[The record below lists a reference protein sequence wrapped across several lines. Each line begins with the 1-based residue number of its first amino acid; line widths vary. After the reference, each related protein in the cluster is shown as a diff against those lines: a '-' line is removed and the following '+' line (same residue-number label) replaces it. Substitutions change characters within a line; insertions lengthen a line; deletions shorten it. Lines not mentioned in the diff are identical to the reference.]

1 MMAPQLSPLARYLLA
16 AYLLLVAYGSLYP
29 LVGWRDQG
37 LSPFAFLEGPLPR
50 YFTWFDVAANVAAYA
65 PLGLLA
71 VLAMAPRVTGAKA
84 ALLAAAGGATVS
96 LLLEAA
102 QSYLP
107 DRIPSNADLAANA
120 LGAAL
125 GAAAGVTVSGHL
137 AAEAGLRRL
146 RERLFGA
153 GHAVDLGLVLIGL
166 WLFTQLNPETLL
178 FGNGALR
185 GLLGGETVDLYPA
198 ETFVRIETAVAAANV
213 VAVALLVA
221 LLVPAGGPRRRVA
234 AATILA
240 ALAARTLAFA
250 ILFEPQAAFAW
261 LTPGGAAGLAIGAV
275 AALLLAGLPETAT
288 VALCGVA
295 LMSGTVLVNLAPE
308 NPYLAYSLA
317 VWWQGH
323 FLNFNGLTRTVSTLW
338 PFAALAYLLVI
349 ARRARGAR

>member
-1 MMAPQLSPLARYLLA
+1 MAPRASPLARYLLA
-16 AYLLLVAYGSLYP
+16 AYLLLVVYGSLYP
-29 LVGWRDQG
+29 LAGWRDQG

-71 VLAMAPRVTGAKA
+71 VLAMAPRVAGAAA
-84 ALLAAAGGATVS
+84 ALLGTAGAVVIS
-96 LLLEAA
+96 VLLEGA

-120 LGAAL
+120 VGAAL
-125 GAAAGVTVSGHL
+125 GALTGVAVSRHL
-137 AAEAGLRRL
+137 AADAGLHRL
-146 RERLFGA
+146 RERVFGA
-153 GHAVDLGLVLIGL
+153 GHAVDLGLVLMGL
-166 WLFTQLNPETLL
+166 WIFTQLNPETLL

-185 GLLGGETVDLYPA
+185 DLLGGETPDLYPA
-198 ETFVRIETAVAAANV
+198 ETFVRIEAAVAAANV

-221 LLVPAGGPRRRVA
+221 ALVAAGGPRRRVA

-261 LTPGGAAGLAIGAV
+261 LTPGAATGLAVGAV

-308 NPYLAYSLA
+308 NPYLAHSLA

-338 PFAALAYLLVI
+338 PFAALAYLLVV
-349 ARRARGAR
+349 ATRARSAR